1 MAAGITL
8 FTFQTRHY
16 KSCRAFAFSN
26 IIFLMMKTDMENKKT
41 NPKKKQGKSLTKRI
55 TGWLHLWLGLVSGII
70 VLTVTLSGTVF
81 VFCDEI
87 IDLCGGN
94 AKYVQAPVNA
104 KKMTPEALLVQ
115 FHQQVPDRKA
125 FYFDTYKEA
134 DRSFRVASA
143 TKPPK
148 DKNADKA
155 EKPKKKERGPRGVFA
170 YHYLNPYTG
179 KVIGSTKSYEFFYVV
194 AHIHAQLLAGKF
206 GKTVVGIASIIF
218 FIQLISGLILWWPK
232 KWNKTTRTTAFKIK
246 SGTKWRRK
254 NYDFHNV
261 FGFYSLLPAV
271 FITITGLIMA
281 YEVLT
286 NLTQQAFGGA
296 VDAHTIA
303 EKYEPKF
310 DSEKKALSYSDFVDR
325 KFREFPEAKQFRM
338 SIPRNDSATVYHVVA
353 AQFIGLKSLVNG
365 KSMETNKYTG
375 KEIDYPKEVQM
386 HEVIEHMNFDL
397 HVGYW
402 GGMFGKIF
410 TFIIGIICTS
420 LPITG
425 FLIWW
430 GRRNKSSK
438 KNKEVKNIHQHR
450 KDSHHEQLA

>member
-1 MAAGITL
+1 
-8 FTFQTRHY
+8 
-16 KSCRAFAFSN
+16 
-26 IIFLMMKTDMENKKT
+26 MENKKT

-87 IDLCGGN
+87 IDWCGGS
-94 AKYVQAPVNA
+94 AKYIEVPANT
-104 KKMTPEALLVQ
+104 KKMSPEELLVQ
-115 FHQQVPDRKA
+115 FQQQVPDRRA
-125 FYFDTYKEA
+125 FYFDTYKDA

-143 TKPPK
+143 TKPPE
-148 DKNADKA
+148 DKNAA
-155 EKPKKKERGPRGVFA
+155 KPKGKGRGPRGVFA

-179 KVIGSTKSYEFFYVV
+179 KVVGSTKSYEFFYVV

-218 FIQLISGLILWWPK
+218 FIQLIGGLILWWPK

-281 YEVLT
+281 YKVLT
-286 NLTQQAFGGA
+286 DLTQEAFGG
-296 VDAHTIA
+296 IA
-303 EKYEPKF
+303 DPHKITEKYEPKF
-310 DSEKKALSYSDFVDR
+310 DPEKKALPFIDFIDR
-325 KFREFPEAKQFRM
+325 NFKEVPEAKQIRM
-338 SIPRNDSATVYHVVA
+338 SVPRNDSSTVYNVVA
-353 AQFIGLKSLVNG
+353 AKFIGLKSITKG
-365 KSMETNKYTG
+365 KSREVNKYSG
-375 KEIDYPKEVQM
+375 DEINYPKEVQM

-410 TFIIGIICTS
+410 TFVIGIICTS
-420 LPITG
+420 LPVTG

-430 GRRNKSSK
+430 GRRNKSPK
-438 KNKEVKNIHQHR
+438 KKKEIKNIHQQR
-450 KDSHHEQLA
+450 KEHHEQLV

>member
-1 MAAGITL
+1 
-8 FTFQTRHY
+8 
-16 KSCRAFAFSN
+16 
-26 IIFLMMKTDMENKKT
+26 MENKKT

-148 DKNADKA
+148 DKNTA
-155 EKPKKKERGPRGVFA
+155 EKPKKKGRGPRGVFA

-206 GKTVVGIASIIF
+206 GKTVVGVASIIF
-218 FIQLISGLILWWPK
+218 FIQLIGGLILWWPK

-430 GRRNKSSK
+430 GRRNKSPK
-438 KNKEVKNIHQHR
+438 NNKEIKNIHQHR
-450 KDSHHEQLA
+450 KDSHHEQLV

>member
-1 MAAGITL
+1 
-8 FTFQTRHY
+8 
-16 KSCRAFAFSN
+16 
-26 IIFLMMKTDMENKKT
+26 MENKKT
-41 NPKKKQGKSLTKRI
+41 NPKKKQGKSLTKSI

-87 IDLCGGN
+87 IDLCGGS
-94 AKYVQAPVNA
+94 AKYVQTPVNA
-104 KKMTPEALLVQ
+104 KKMTPEELLVQ

-155 EKPKKKERGPRGVFA
+155 KQKGHGPRGVFA

-179 KVIGSTKSYEFFYVV
+179 KVISSTKSYEFFYVV

-218 FIQLISGLILWWPK
+218 FIQLIGGLILWWPK

-310 DSEKKALSYSDFVDR
+310 DPEKKALSYTDFVDK
-325 KFREFPEAKQFRM
+325 KFKEFPEAKQLRM

-375 KEIDYPKEVQM
+375 NEIDYPKEVQM
-386 HEVIEHMNFDL
+386 HEVIEHINFDL

-420 LPITG
+420 LPVTG

-430 GRRNKSSK
+430 GRRNKSPK
-438 KNKEVKNIHQHR
+438 KNKEIKNIHQHR
-450 KDSHHEQLA
+450 KDLQHEQLV

>member
-1 MAAGITL
+1 
-8 FTFQTRHY
+8 
-16 KSCRAFAFSN
+16 
-26 IIFLMMKTDMENKKT
+26 MENKKT

-70 VLTVTLSGTVF
+70 VLTVTLSGTIF

-87 IDLCGGN
+87 VDFCGGS
-94 AKYVQAPVNA
+94 AKYVEAPANP
-104 KKMTPEALLVQ
+104 KKMTPEELLVQ
-115 FHQQVPDRKA
+115 FHKQVPDRKA
-125 FYFDTYKEA
+125 FYFDTYKDA
-134 DRSFRVASA
+134 GRSFRIASA
-143 TKPPK
+143 TQPPK
-148 DKNADKA
+148 DKTIEKA
-155 EKPKKKERGPRGVFA
+155 KKKGRGPRGIFA

-179 KVIGSTKSYEFFYVV
+179 KVLGYTKSYEFFYVV

-218 FIQLISGLILWWPK
+218 FIQLISGLMLWWPK
-232 KWNKTTRTTAFKIK
+232 KWNKTTRTAAFKIK

-281 YEVLT
+281 YKVLT
-286 NLTQQAFGGA
+286 DLTQEAFGGVA
-296 VDAHTIA
+296 DAHTIA

-310 DSEKKALSYSDFVDR
+310 DPEKKALSFSDFVNKNFR
-325 KFREFPEAKQFRM
+325 KFPEAEQFRM
-338 SIPRNDSATVYHVVA
+338 SIPGNDSATVYHVA
-353 AQFIGLKSLVNG
+353 AAKFIGLKSLVNG
-365 KSMETNKYTG
+365 KTMETNKYTG
-375 KEIDYPKEVQM
+375 NEIDYPKEVQM

-420 LPITG
+420 LPVTG

-430 GRRNKSSK
+430 GRRNKSTK
-438 KNKEVKNIHQHR
+438 KNKEIKNVHQHR
-450 KDSHHEQLA
+450 KDSHHEQQFV

>member
-1 MAAGITL
+1 
-8 FTFQTRHY
+8 
-16 KSCRAFAFSN
+16 
-26 IIFLMMKTDMENKKT
+26 MEKKT
-41 NPKKKQGKSLTKRI
+41 TDKKKRQGKSLTKKI

-70 VLTVTLSGTVF
+70 VLVVTLSGTMF

-94 AKYVQAPVNA
+94 AKYVQAPPNA
-104 KKMTPEALLVQ
+104 KKMAPEELLAR

-125 FYFDTYKEA
+125 FYFDTYIEA
-134 DRSFRVASA
+134 GRSFRVASA
-143 TKPPK
+143 TQPPK
-148 DKNADKA
+148 EKKA
-155 EKPKKKERGPRGVFA
+155 TKAGKSKERGPRGVFA
-170 YHYLNPYTG
+170 YHYLDPYTG
-179 KVIGSTKSYEFFYVV
+179 KVIGSTKSYEFFYIV

-206 GKTVVGIASIIF
+206 GKTVVGVASIIF
-218 FIQLISGLILWWPK
+218 FVQLIGGLILWWPK

-281 YEVLT
+281 YEILT
-286 NLTQQAFGGA
+286 NLTQEAFGGTK
-296 VDAHTIA
+296 DAHEIA

-310 DSEKKALSYSDFVDR
+310 DPEKKALSYTDFVN
-325 KFREFPEAKQFRM
+325 KNFNKFPEAEQFRM
-338 SIPRNDSATVYHVVA
+338 SLPRNDSATVYHVVA
-353 AQFIGLKSLVNG
+353 AKFIGLKSLDKG

-375 KEIDYPKEVQM
+375 EEIMYPKEVQM

-410 TFIIGIICTS
+410 TFVIGIICTS
-420 LPITG
+420 LPVTG

-430 GRRNKSSK
+430 GRRKKSPK
-438 KNKEVKNIHQHR
+438 KTTEVKNIHQHR
-450 KDSHHEQLA
+450 KEHHEQPA

>member
-1 MAAGITL
+1 
-8 FTFQTRHY
+8 
-16 KSCRAFAFSN
+16 
-26 IIFLMMKTDMENKKT
+26 MEKKT
-41 NPKKKQGKSLTKRI
+41 TDKKKRQGKSLTKKI

-70 VLTVTLSGTVF
+70 VLVVTLSGTMF

-87 IDLCGGN
+87 IDLCGGS
-94 AKYVQAPVNA
+94 AKYLQVPPNA
-104 KKMTPEALLVQ
+104 KKMSPEELLAK

-125 FYFDTYKEA
+125 FYFDTYKESN
-134 DRSFRVASA
+134 RTFRVASA

-148 DKNADKA
+148 EKSAPKA
-155 EKPKKKERGPRGVFA
+155 GKPKGRGQRGVFA

-179 KVIGSTKSYEFFYVV
+179 KITGFTKSYEFFYIV

-206 GKTVVGIASIIF
+206 GKTVVGVASIIF
-218 FIQLISGLILWWPK
+218 FAQLIGGLILWWPK
-232 KWNKTTRTTAFKIK
+232 KWNKTTRTAAFKIK

-261 FGFYSLLPAV
+261 FGFYALLPAV

-281 YEVLT
+281 YKILT
-286 NLTQQAFGGA
+286 DLTQQAFGGMA
-296 VDAHTIA
+296 DPHELA

-310 DSEKKALSYSDFVDR
+310 DPDKKALSYTDFVD
-325 KFREFPEAKQFRM
+325 KNFKEFPEAKQFRM
-338 SIPRNDSATVYHVVA
+338 SIPRNDSATVYNVVA
-353 AQFIGLKSLVNG
+353 AKFIGLKSLVNG

-375 KEIDYPKEVQM
+375 KEIIYPKEVQM

-410 TFIIGIICTS
+410 TFVIGIICTS
-420 LPITG
+420 LPVTG

-430 GRRNKSSK
+430 GRRKKSPK
-438 KNKEVKNIHQHR
+438 KSIEVKNIHQHR
-450 KDSHHEQLA
+450 KEHHEQPA

>member
-1 MAAGITL
+1 
-8 FTFQTRHY
+8 
-16 KSCRAFAFSN
+16 
-26 IIFLMMKTDMENKKT
+26 MEKKT
-41 NPKKKQGKSLTKRI
+41 TDKKRKQGKSLTKKI

-70 VLTVTLSGTVF
+70 VLVVTLSGTMF

-87 IDLCGGN
+87 IDLCGGS

-104 KKMTPEALLVQ
+104 KKMSPEELLAE

-125 FYFDTYKEA
+125 FYFDTYREA
-134 DRSFRVASA
+134 DRTFRVASA

-148 DKNADKA
+148 DKNAHKA
-155 EKPKKKERGPRGVFA
+155 VKPKGRGPRGVFA
-170 YHYLNPYTG
+170 YHYLDPYTG
-179 KVIGSTKSYEFFYVV
+179 KITGSTKSYEFFYVV

-206 GKTVVGIASIIF
+206 GKTVVGVASIIF
-218 FIQLISGLILWWPK
+218 FVQLIGGLILWWPK

-281 YEVLT
+281 YKILT
-286 NLTQQAFGGA
+286 DLTQEAFGGIA
-296 VDAHTIA
+296 DAHEIV

-310 DSEKKALSYSDFVDR
+310 DPEKKALPYTDFVD
-325 KFREFPEAKQFRM
+325 KNFKDFPEAKQFRM
-338 SIPRNDSATVYHVVA
+338 SIPRNDSATVYNVVA
-353 AQFIGLKSLVNG
+353 AKFIGLKSLVNG

-375 KEIDYPKEVQM
+375 QEIKYPKEVQM

-410 TFIIGIICTS
+410 TFVIGIICTS

-430 GRRNKSSK
+430 GRRKKSPK
-438 KNKEVKNIHQHR
+438 KSAEVKNMHQHR
-450 KDSHHEQLA
+450 KEHHEQPV

>member
-1 MAAGITL
+1 M
-8 FTFQTRHY
+8 
-16 KSCRAFAFSN
+16 
-26 IIFLMMKTDMENKKT
+26 DNKKT
-41 NPKKKQGKSLTKRI
+41 TQKKKQGKSLTKRI

-70 VLTVTLSGTVF
+70 VLVVTLSGTVF

-87 IDLCGGN
+87 IDLCAGS
-94 AKYVQAPVNA
+94 AKYVQVPANA
-104 KKMTPEALLVQ
+104 KKMAPEELLAK

-134 DRSFRVASA
+134 DRTFRVASA

-148 DKNADKA
+148 DKNASKA
-155 EKPKKKERGPRGVFA
+155 GKPKGRGPRGVFA
-170 YHYLNPYTG
+170 YHYLDPYSG
-179 KVIGSTKSYEFFYVV
+179 KITGSTKSYEFFYIV

-206 GKTVVGIASIIF
+206 GKTVVGVASIIF
-218 FIQLISGLILWWPK
+218 FVQLIGGLILWWPK
-232 KWNKTTRTTAFKIK
+232 KWNKTTRTAAFKIK

-261 FGFYSLLPAV
+261 FGFYSLIPAV

-286 NLTQQAFGGA
+286 NLTQEAFGGTP
-296 VDAHTIA
+296 DAHKIA
-303 EKYEPKF
+303 EKYEPEF
-310 DSEKKALSYSDFVDR
+310 NPDQKALSYTSFVDK
-325 KFREFPEAKQFRM
+325 KFTEFPEAKQFRM

-353 AQFIGLKSLVNG
+353 AKFIGLKSLEGG

-375 KEIDYPKEVQM
+375 EEINYPKEVQM

-410 TFIIGIICTS
+410 TFVVGIICTS
-420 LPITG
+420 LPVTG

-430 GRRNKSSK
+430 GRRNKSPK
-438 KNKEVKNIHQHR
+438 KTKEIKNIHQNR
-450 KDSHHEQLA
+450 KEHHEQPA

>member
-1 MAAGITL
+1 M
-8 FTFQTRHY
+8 
-16 KSCRAFAFSN
+16 
-26 IIFLMMKTDMENKKT
+26 DNKKA
-41 NPKKKQGKSLTKRI
+41 NQKKKQGKSLTKRI

-94 AKYVQAPVNA
+94 AKYVQAPAHA
-104 KKMTPEALLVQ
+104 KKMTSEELLVH

-143 TKPPK
+143 TQPPK
-148 DKNADKA
+148 DKSA
-155 EKPKKKERGPRGVFA
+155 EKAGKPKGRGPRGVFA
-170 YHYLNPYTG
+170 YHYLDPYSG
-179 KVIGSTKSYEFFYVV
+179 KVMGSTKSYEFFYVV

-206 GKTVVGIASIIF
+206 GKTVVGVASIIF
-218 FIQLISGLILWWPK
+218 FVQLIGGLILWWPK
-232 KWNKTTRTTAFKIK
+232 KWNKTTRTAAFKIK

-281 YEVLT
+281 YEILT
-286 NLTQQAFGGA
+286 DLTQEAFGGTP
-296 VDAHTIA
+296 DAHKIA

-310 DSEKKALSYSDFVDR
+310 DPDKKALSYADFADR
-325 KFREFPEAKQFRM
+325 KFKEFPDAKQFRM
-338 SIPRNDSATVYHVVA
+338 SIPRNDSATVYHMVA

-365 KSMETNKYTG
+365 KRMETNKYTG
-375 KEIDYPKEVQM
+375 NEIEYPKEVQM

-410 TFIIGIICTS
+410 TFVIGIICTS
-420 LPITG
+420 LPVTG

-430 GRRNKSSK
+430 GRSNKSPK
-438 KNKEVKNIHQHR
+438 KTKEIKNIHQHR
-450 KDSHHEQLA
+450 KEEHHEQLV

>member
-1 MAAGITL
+1 
-8 FTFQTRHY
+8 
-16 KSCRAFAFSN
+16 
-26 IIFLMMKTDMENKKT
+26 MEKKT
-41 NPKKKQGKSLTKRI
+41 TDKKKRQGKSLTKKV

-70 VLTVTLSGTVF
+70 VLVVTLSGTMF

-87 IDLCGGN
+87 IDLCGGS
-94 AKYVQAPVNA
+94 ARYVQVPSNA
-104 KKMTPEALLVQ
+104 KKMSPEQLLAK

-134 DRSFRVASA
+134 DRTFRVASA

-148 DKNADKA
+148 DKNASKA
-155 EKPKKKERGPRGVFA
+155 GKPKERGPRGVFA
-170 YHYLNPYTG
+170 YHYLDPYTG
-179 KVIGSTKSYEFFYVV
+179 EIKGSTKSYEFFYIV

-206 GKTVVGIASIIF
+206 GKTVVGVASIIF
-218 FIQLISGLILWWPK
+218 FVQLIGGLILWWPK
-232 KWNKTTRTTAFKIK
+232 KWNKTTRTAAFKIK

-281 YEVLT
+281 YEILT
-286 NLTQQAFGGA
+286 DLTQEAFGGTK
-296 VDAHTIA
+296 DAHKIA
-303 EKYEPKF
+303 EKYEPAF
-310 DSEKKALSYSDFVDR
+310 DPEKKALSYTDFVNIN
-325 KFREFPEAKQFRM
+325 FAEFPEARQVRM
-338 SIPRNDSATVYHVVA
+338 SLPRNDSATVYHVVA
-353 AQFIGLKSLVNG
+353 AKFIGLKSLSNG

-375 KEIDYPKEVQM
+375 KEIIYPKEVQM

-410 TFIIGIICTS
+410 TFVIGIICTS
-420 LPITG
+420 LPVTG

-430 GRRNKSSK
+430 GRRKKSPK
-438 KNKEVKNIHQHR
+438 KATEIKSIHQHR
-450 KDSHHEQLA
+450 KEHHEQPA

>member
-1 MAAGITL
+1 
-8 FTFQTRHY
+8 
-16 KSCRAFAFSN
+16 
-26 IIFLMMKTDMENKKT
+26 MKTDMENKKT

-87 IDLCGGN
+87 IDLCGGS

-148 DKNADKA
+148 DKNTA
-155 EKPKKKERGPRGVFA
+155 EKSKKKGRGPRGVFA

-206 GKTVVGIASIIF
+206 GKTVVGVASIIF
-218 FIQLISGLILWWPK
+218 FIQLIGGLILWWPK

-310 DSEKKALSYSDFVDR
+310 DSEKKALSYTDFIDK

-430 GRRNKSSK
+430 GRRNKSPK

-450 KDSHHEQLA
+450 KDSHHEQLV

>member
-1 MAAGITL
+1 
-8 FTFQTRHY
+8 
-16 KSCRAFAFSN
+16 
-26 IIFLMMKTDMENKKT
+26 MENKKT

-87 IDLCGGN
+87 IDLCGGS
-94 AKYVQAPVNA
+94 AKYVQVPTHA
-104 KKMTPEALLVQ
+104 KKMTPEELLAR

-170 YHYLNPYTG
+170 YHYLDPYTG
-179 KVIGSTKSYEFFYVV
+179 KLIGSTKSYEFFYIV

-232 KWNKTTRTTAFKIK
+232 KWNKTTRTAAFKIK

-296 VDAHTIA
+296 VDAHAIV

-310 DSEKKALSYSDFVDR
+310 DPEKKPLSYSDFVDR
-325 KFREFPEAKQFRM
+325 KFKEFPNAKQFRM
-338 SIPRNDSATVYHVVA
+338 SIPRNDSAAVYHVVA

-365 KSMETNKYTG
+365 KTMETNKYTG
-375 KEIDYPKEVQM
+375 KEIAYPEEVQM

-410 TFIIGIICTS
+410 TFIIGMICTS

-430 GRRNKSSK
+430 GRRNKSPK
-438 KNKEVKNIHQHR
+438 KNKEINNIHQQR
-450 KDSHHEQLA
+450 KDSHHEQPV

>member
-1 MAAGITL
+1 MKIKSLRPCIFQQHNDQKTTL
-8 FTFQTRHY
+8 
-16 KSCRAFAFSN
+16 S
-26 IIFLMMKTDMENKKT
+26 DMENKKT

-70 VLTVTLSGTVF
+70 LLAVTLSGTVF

-87 IDLCGGN
+87 VDLCGGS
-94 AKYVQAPVNA
+94 AKYVQAPANA
-104 KKMTPEALLVQ
+104 KKMSPEELLAK
-115 FHQQVPDRKA
+115 FHEQVPDRKA
-125 FYFDTYKEA
+125 FYFDTYREA
-134 DRSFRVASA
+134 DRTFRVASA

-148 DKNADKA
+148 DKNAEKA
-155 EKPKKKERGPRGVFA
+155 EKPKGKGRGPRGVFA
-170 YHYLNPYTG
+170 YHYLDPYTG
-179 KVIGSTKSYEFFYVV
+179 KVMGSTKSYEFFYVV

-206 GKTVVGIASIIF
+206 GKTVVGVASIIF

-281 YEVLT
+281 YKVLT
-286 NLTQQAFGGA
+286 DLTQVTFGGA
-296 VDAHTIA
+296 PDAHKIA
-303 EKYEPKF
+303 EKYDPVY
-310 DSEKKALSYSDFVDR
+310 DPEKKALSFTDFIDR
-325 KFREFPEAKQFRM
+325 SFKEIPQAKQVRM
-338 SIPRNDSATVYHVVA
+338 SVPRKDSATVYNVVA
-353 AQFIGLKSLVNG
+353 AKFIGLKSIVDG
-365 KSMETNKYTG
+365 KSKEVNKYTG
-375 KEIDYPKEVQM
+375 DEINYPKEVLM

-410 TFIIGIICTS
+410 TFIIGIICSS

-430 GRRNKSSK
+430 GRRNKTTK
-438 KNKEVKNIHQHR
+438 KNTEIKNIHQHR
-450 KDSHHEQLA
+450 KESHHEQLV

>member
-1 MAAGITL
+1 
-8 FTFQTRHY
+8 
-16 KSCRAFAFSN
+16 
-26 IIFLMMKTDMENKKT
+26 MEKKT
-41 NPKKKQGKSLTKRI
+41 TDKKKRQGKSLTKKV

-70 VLTVTLSGTVF
+70 VLVVTLSGTMF

-87 IDLCGGN
+87 IDLCGGS
-94 AKYVQAPVNA
+94 ARYVQVPANA
-104 KKMTPEALLVQ
+104 KKMSPEQLLAK

-134 DRSFRVASA
+134 DRTFRVASA

-148 DKNADKA
+148 DKNAPKA
-155 EKPKKKERGPRGVFA
+155 GKPKERGPRGVFA
-170 YHYLNPYTG
+170 YHYLDPYTG
-179 KVIGSTKSYEFFYVV
+179 EIKGSTKSYEFFYIV

-206 GKTVVGIASIIF
+206 GKTVVGVASIIF
-218 FIQLISGLILWWPK
+218 FVQLIGGLILWWPK
-232 KWNKTTRTTAFKIK
+232 KWNKTTRTAAFKIK

-281 YEVLT
+281 YEILT
-286 NLTQQAFGGA
+286 DLTQEAFGGTK
-296 VDAHTIA
+296 DAHKIA
-303 EKYEPKF
+303 EKYEPAF
-310 DSEKKALSYSDFVDR
+310 DPEKKALSYTDFVNIN
-325 KFREFPEAKQFRM
+325 FAEFPEARQVRM
-338 SIPRNDSATVYHVVA
+338 SLPRNDSATVYHVVA
-353 AQFIGLKSLVNG
+353 AKFIGLKSLSNG

-375 KEIDYPKEVQM
+375 KEIIYPKEVQM

-410 TFIIGIICTS
+410 TFVIGIICTS
-420 LPITG
+420 LPVTG

-430 GRRNKSSK
+430 GRRKKSPK
-438 KNKEVKNIHQHR
+438 KVTEIKNIHQHR
-450 KDSHHEQLA
+450 KEHHEQPA

>member
-1 MAAGITL
+1 
-8 FTFQTRHY
+8 
-16 KSCRAFAFSN
+16 
-26 IIFLMMKTDMENKKT
+26 MKTDMKNNKT

-87 IDLCGGN
+87 IDLCGGS
-94 AKYVQAPVNA
+94 AKYVQAPANA
-104 KKMTPEALLVQ
+104 EKMTPEELLAH

-125 FYFDTYKEA
+125 FYFDTYKDA

-148 DKNADKA
+148 DKSADKA
-155 EKPKKKERGPRGVFA
+155 DKPKKKGRGPRGVFA
-170 YHYLNPYTG
+170 YHYLDPYTG

-206 GKTVVGIASIIF
+206 GKTVVGVASIIF
-218 FIQLISGLILWWPK
+218 FIQLIGGLILWWPK

-281 YEVLT
+281 YKVLT
-286 NLTQQAFGGA
+286 DLTQQAFGGA

-310 DSEKKALSYSDFVDR
+310 DPEKKALTYTDFLDR
-325 KFREFPEAKQFRM
+325 KFKEFPDAKQFRM

-365 KSMETNKYTG
+365 KRMETNKYTG
-375 KEIDYPKEVQM
+375 KEIDYPEEVQK

-420 LPITG
+420 LPVTG

-430 GRRNKSSK
+430 GRRNKSPK
-438 KNKEVKNIHQHR
+438 KNKEIKNIHQHR
-450 KDSHHEQLA
+450 KDSHHEQLV

>member
-1 MAAGITL
+1 
-8 FTFQTRHY
+8 
-16 KSCRAFAFSN
+16 
-26 IIFLMMKTDMENKKT
+26 MENKKT
-41 NPKKKQGKSLTKRI
+41 NPKKKKGKSLTKKI

-87 IDLCGGN
+87 IDLCGGS
-94 AKYVQAPVNA
+94 AKYVQAPAHA
-104 KKMTPEALLVQ
+104 KKMTPEELLAR
-115 FHQQVPDRKA
+115 FHQQAPDRKA

-148 DKNADKA
+148 DKNVDKA
-155 EKPKKKERGPRGVFA
+155 EKSRKGRGPRGVFA
-170 YHYLNPYTG
+170 YHYLDPYTG
-179 KVIGSTKSYEFFYVV
+179 KIIGSTKSYEFFYVV

-218 FIQLISGLILWWPK
+218 FIQLIGGLILWWPK

-281 YEVLT
+281 YKVLT

-303 EKYEPKF
+303 EKYEPRF
-310 DSEKKALSYSDFVDR
+310 DPAKRTLSYADLVNR
-325 KFREFPEAKQFRM
+325 KFKEFPDAKQFRM

-375 KEIDYPKEVQM
+375 KEIDYPEEVKM

-430 GRRNKSSK
+430 GRRNKSPK
-438 KNKEVKNIHQHR
+438 KNKEIKNIHQHR
-450 KDSHHEQLA
+450 KESHHEQLV